1 MRNFMNS
8 NRLDLIRKK
17 KIELL
22 AHKVINNLLGI
33 KFVRFEDEKSLWIKD
48 IDRILEK
55 IIRIDSTPVE
65 NIKIGKKKE
74 EYLLWVQ
81 NCLNFLK
88 DKKEWLIL
96 VPTSNGSIWT
106 TVLIENFGLA
116 TSSLWD
122 MSSNEFIIANKDL
135 RKVIAIFSEE
145 KYYEFHCNSF

>member
-1 MRNFMNS
+1 MNS